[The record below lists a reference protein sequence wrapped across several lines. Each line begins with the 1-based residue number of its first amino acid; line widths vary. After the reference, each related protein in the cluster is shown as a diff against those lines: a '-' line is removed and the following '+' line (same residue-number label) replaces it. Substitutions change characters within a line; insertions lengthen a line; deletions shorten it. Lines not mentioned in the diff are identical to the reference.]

1 MMSGKI
7 IASVNAIL
15 ADPEFAPAER
25 PLALKV
31 RGLCQEALGNLAS
44 ALSDYEEAIALD
56 PKIGLKRKVA
66 EIRKRLA

>member
-25 PLALKV
+25 PWRSRCGGFV
-31 RGLCQEALGNLAS
+31 
-44 ALSDYEEAIALD
+44 
-56 PKIGLKRKVA
+56 
-66 EIRKRLA
+66 RKR